1 MAADPKQQNIMNL
14 EEQMRDYQYVT
25 FWGFGCKGIRHQ
37 ASAAHIAY
45 IPAAQEGNRNVMK
58 YINNYKY

>member
-1 MAADPKQQNIMNL
+1 MNL
-14 EEQMRDYQYVT
+14 EEPMGANQLVT
-25 FWGFGCKGIRHQ
+25 FWGFWCKGIRHQ

-45 IPAAQEGNRNVMK
+45 IPAAQEGNRNVKK

>member
-1 MAADPKQQNIMNL
+1 MGA
-14 EEQMRDYQYVT
+14 YQYVT
-25 FWGFGCKGIRHQ
+25 FWEFGCKGIRHQ

-45 IPAAQEGNRNVMK
+45 IPAAQEGNRNVKK